1 MSSRKKKILALL
13 ILVLITNYIII
24 KKVQIVYDNNFKL
37 SIQVKSSIKD
47 EYQVF
52 YSINGEDFSEENSQ
66 KQSYTKVNGEQIL
79 KFTLPD
85 TVRDIRIDPGTTK
98 GNIYIRKI
106 SVKKSFFKKEVSLND
121 LAIESRS
128 AETSI
133 EVLDNF
139 LKVQSR
145 GEDPQIFLKFDSS
158 ILDDLNN
165 NISWLNSILK
175 IIFCLVIDILLAVL
189 IRKSKS
195 VLQLATELNN
205 NKSLIWSLAKNDFK
219 TKYAGSYLGIIW
231 AFINPVVTILI
242 YWFVFGYGLKAG
254 SPVKEASFIYW
265 FMSGLIPWF
274 FFQDALLN
282 ATNCMLE
289 YSYLVKKVV
298 FKISILPIIKII
310 SAVFVHLVF
319 ICFLIFVGIVQ
330 GRYPN
335 LMVIQLAYYS
345 FCTFFLVLGLSY
357 MTSSVVLFFKD
368 LSQFIGIF
376 LQIGMWMT
384 PIMWSYTIIPEN
396 YQWIAKINPMYY
408 IVEGYRDTLINRVWF
423 WDRYFQTVYFWAFSL
438 VVFIVGA
445 IVFKKLKPHF
455 SDVL

>member
-1 MSSRKKKILALL
+1 MTSRKKKILVLL
-13 ILVLITNYIII
+13 VFAIITNYMII
-24 KKVQIVYDNNFKL
+24 KKVQIVNNNNFNL
-37 SIQVKSSIKD
+37 LIQVKSSIKD

-66 KQSYTKVNGEQIL
+66 KQNYTKINEEQVL
-79 KFTLPD
+79 KFAIPE
-85 TVRDIRIDPGTTK
+85 TVKYIRIDPGTTK
-98 GNIYIRKI
+98 GKI
-106 SVKKSFFKKEVSLND
+106 SIGRISAKKLLFEKKLDLKDLDAKTQSAKTLVKVFNNSLE
-121 LAIESRS
+121 I
-128 AETSI
+128 
-133 EVLDNF
+133 
-139 LKVQSR
+139 QSNE
-145 GEDPQIFLKFDSS
+145 EDPKFVFEFDGS
-158 ILDDLNN
+158 ILDDLNSH
-165 NISWLNSILK
+165 ISRLNFTLK
-175 IIFCLVIDILLAVL
+175 IVFCFVIDVLLAVL

-254 SPVKEASFIYW
+254 SPVKDASFIYW

>member
-1 MSSRKKKILALL
+1 MTSRKKKILVLL
-13 ILVLITNYIII
+13 VFAIITNYMII
-24 KKVQIVYDNNFKL
+24 KKVQIVNNNNFNL
-37 SIQVKSSIKD
+37 LIQVKSSIKD

-66 KQSYTKVNGEQIL
+66 KQNYTKINEEQVL
-79 KFTLPD
+79 KFAIPE
-85 TVRDIRIDPGTTK
+85 TVKYIRIDPGTAK
-98 GNIYIRKI
+98 GKI
-106 SVKKSFFKKEVSLND
+106 SIGRISAKKLLFEKKLDLKDLDAKSQSAKTSVKIFNNSLE
-121 LAIESRS
+121 I
-128 AETSI
+128 
-133 EVLDNF
+133 
-139 LKVQSR
+139 QSNE
-145 GEDPQIFLKFDSS
+145 GDPKLVFEFDRS
-158 ILDDLNN
+158 ILDDLNKH
-165 NISWLNSILK
+165 ISKLNSILK
-175 IIFCLVIDILLAVL
+175 IFFCLVIDILLAVL

-254 SPVKEASFIYW
+254 SPVKDASFIYW

-345 FCTFFLVLGLSY
+345 FCTFLLVLGLSY

-423 WDRYFQTVYFWAFSL
+423 WDRYFQTVYFWAVSL
-438 VVFIVGA
+438 IIFIGGA
-445 IVFKKLKPHF
+445 VIFKKLKPHF